1 MTTLHYIFDPL
12 CGWCYAAAPLVTAA
26 RAVPGLAV
34 AFHGG
39 GMMAGAQR
47 RAITPQWRE
56 YVLPHDRR
64 IAQVSGQ
71 PFGQAYFEGLLRDT
85 SAVMDSAPPTTAALA
100 AEELGARG
108 LDMIHR
114 LQRAHY
120 VEGRRIAE
128 PAVLQ
133 QLAEDLGLDGTAFA
147 EAFARLA
154 GPATQRHFEASR
166 QWLAR
171 AGGHGFP
178 TFALELPGGQLAVLD
193 IGPWLGRPEA
203 WAAHLAGQ
211 VPASPA
217 GADSFACGPDGCA
230 L

>member
-12 CGWCYAAAPLVTAA
+12 CGWCYAAAPLVSAA
-26 RAVPGLAV
+26 RGVPGLAV
-34 AFHGG
+34 ALHAG
-39 GMMAGAQR
+39 GMMTGAQR
-47 RAITPQWRE
+47 RPITPQWRE

-71 PFGQAYFEGLLRDT
+71 PFGEAYFEGLLRDT
-85 SAVMDSAPPTTAALA
+85 GAVMDSAPPTTAVLA
-100 AEELGARG
+100 AEALGARG
-108 LDMIHR
+108 LDMVHR
-114 LQRAHY
+114 LHRAHY

-128 PAVLQ
+128 PGVLQ
-133 QLAEDLGLDGTAFA
+133 QLAEDLGLEGAAFA
-147 EAFARLA
+147 DAFARLA
-154 GPATQRHFEASR
+154 GPATQQHFEASR

-171 AGGHGFP
+171 SGGHGFP
-178 TFALELPGGQLAVLD
+178 TFVLQQEGGQLATLD

-211 VPASPA
+211 VPAEQAA
-217 GADSFACGPDGCA
+217 GAPLVCGPDGCA